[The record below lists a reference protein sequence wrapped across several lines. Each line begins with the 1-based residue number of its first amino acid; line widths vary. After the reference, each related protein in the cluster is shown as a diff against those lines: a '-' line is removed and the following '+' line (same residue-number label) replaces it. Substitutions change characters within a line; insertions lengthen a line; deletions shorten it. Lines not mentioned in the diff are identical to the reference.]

1 MRPSRD
7 QLRAAYED
15 ACRGEIEA
23 LKPGNVHIFADGHSM
38 SAELF
43 LTSAEVSSIPLTDAS
58 LPVGRRILEAVRATR
73 LAVGVNTNLGIILLC
88 APLICAAEMAGGDL
102 SEKLGEVLDGM
113 GIDDTAAV
121 FEAIVLASPGGLGSA
136 DTHDVREKPKAPL
149 MEAMREAAARDRIAR
164 QYVTRYADVFG
175 IGLPA
180 LEAAIARGE
189 SGMWPT
195 VFAYMAFLAGFPDSH
210 VTRIHGADVASR
222 VQEDAAAVRTSLDA
236 AGSEDARISLLM
248 DFDRRLKERALNPGT
263 SADLTVATLLVH
275 GLRFNLHKGSVDA

>member
-1 MRPSRD
+1 MRPSQD
-7 QLRAAYED
+7 HIRAAYED

-38 SAELF
+38 SVELF
-43 LTSAEVSSIPLTDAS
+43 LTSAEVSSVPLTDPG

-88 APLICAAEMAGGDL
+88 APLIRAAEMAGGDL
-102 SEKLGEVLDGM
+102 SGKLGEVLDEM
-113 GIDDTAAV
+113 DIDDTAAV

-136 DTHDVREKPKAPL
+136 DMHDVREKPKAPL
-149 MEAMREAAARDRIAR
+149 MEAMREAAGRDRIAR
-164 QYVTRYADVFG
+164 QYVTRYDDVFG

-180 LEAAIARGE
+180 LEAALARGE

-195 VFAYMAFLAGFPDSH
+195 VFAYLAFLAGFPDSH
-210 VTRIHGADVASR
+210 VARIHGAETAGR
-222 VQEDAAAVRTSLDA
+222 VQEEAATVRASLDA

-248 DFDRRLKERALNPGT
+248 DFDRRLKERTLNPGT